1 MTDVNKVVGVSGS
14 DSGTILVVEDQVS
27 QRMLICRYL
36 RCAGYTVV
44 EAEDGL
50 RGLEL
55 ARKIRPDVIVL
66 DLMMPKLDGF
76 EVCRRIRNDIEL
88 RHTAVLISSSLD
100 NTEALERG
108 FEAGATE
115 FISKPIS
122 GKLLQFRA
130 RFLLRRSK
138 IERELRDAKN
148 QAEAANEAK
157 MQFLANMSHELRTPL
172 NAILGFSEV
181 IKDEHFGALGNVTYK
196 EYAQGMHASGQH
208 LLNLISDLLEISQS
222 TSGNLDMADEEVDL
236 KDVINAAAVQLSQ
249 RARKADVS
257 IHSTCR
263 APLPTVRGDSRR
275 LTQILLNLL
284 SNAVKF
290 TPGGGEV
297 HIKAGYAARDGAWI
311 AVCDN
316 GIGMAAEDIPE
327 IFLPFKQLENA
338 LTKTFEGTGLGIPI
352 AMDLARLH
360 GGTITYESTP
370 GAGTTATLKL
380 PAECVVSAHEDS
392 VSVDNA
398 A

>member
-1 MTDVNKVVGVSGS
+1 MRDTKKDFELADS
-14 DSGTILVVEDQVS
+14 DSATILVVEDQPS

-36 RCAGYTVV
+36 SCAGYTVV

-55 ARKIRPDVIVL
+55 ARQIRPDLIVL
-66 DLMMPKLDGF
+66 DVMMPKLDGF
-76 EVCRRIRNDIEL
+76 EVCRRIRNDAEL
-88 RHTAVLISSSLD
+88 RHTAVLISTSLD

-108 FEAGATE
+108 FDAGATE

-138 IERELRDAKN
+138 IERELRDAKDR
-148 QAEAANEAK
+148 AVAANDAK

-181 IKDEHFGALGNVTYK
+181 IKDEHFGPLGSDTYK
-196 EYAQGMHASGQH
+196 GYAQDMHTSGRH
-208 LLNLISDLLEISQS
+208 LLRLIGDLLEISQS
-222 TSGNLDMADEEVDL
+222 TSGNLALADERVDL
-236 KDVINAAAVQLSQ
+236 KDVISAAAIQLSQ
-249 RARKADVS
+249 RAKKADVS
-257 IHSTCR
+257 IHSECR
-263 APLPTVRGDSRR
+263 APLPVVRGDSRR

-297 HIKAGYAARDGAWI
+297 HISAGYAARDGVWI

-316 GIGMAAEDIPE
+316 GIGMAAEDIPK
-327 IFLPFKQLENA
+327 IFMPFKQLENA

-352 AMDLARLH
+352 AMELAQLH
-360 GGTITYESTP
+360 GGTITYESTL
-370 GAGTTATLKL
+370 GKGTTATLKL
-380 PAECVVSAHEDS
+380 PGKCVVLSHEDR
-392 VSVDNA
+392 VSVA
-398 A
+398 AAA